1 VFSESKELVMR
12 KTLIYALVGAAM
24 FVAVEMGGNALAAV
38 QATTSKT
45 VSEKSSATAA
55 TPEQLK
61 REKGNASSRMQQD
74 RRRFPRPD
82 VADAEAMYQAASK
95 NWRSAEAKQGVRTM
109 SAKYPRF
116 NRTGCAIMYLGQMAE
131 GEERVR
137 YLSEAIAKHGDCY
150 FGNGVQVG
158 SFGRYL
164 LGHTYLDQGKD
175 AEARKLFEEIR
186 ADYPNAL
193 TPGGASLV
201 AVMKAEG
208 RSMQAGTQPSGE

>member
-1 VFSESKELVMR
+1 MR
-12 KTLIYALVGAAM
+12 KTLIHALAVAAVFM
-24 FVAVEMGGNALAAV
+24 AVEMHGNALGAV

-45 VSEKSSATAA
+45 ASEKSSSTAA
-55 TPEQLK
+55 PPEQLK
-61 REKGNASSRMQQD
+61 REKGNAASRMQQD
-74 RRRFPRPD
+74 RRRFARQD

-109 SAKYPRF
+109 SAKYPQF
-116 NRTGCAIMYLGQMAE
+116 NRIGCALMYLGQRAE

-164 LGHTYLDQGKD
+164 LGHAYLDQGKD
-175 AEARKLFEEIR
+175 AEARKLFDEIR

-208 RSMQAGTQPSGE
+208 KSMQAGTQPAGE